1 MTSDEIKSLLEQ
13 VFFED
18 EYEVSEKEYEKYKE
32 RFKIFYLKVYSE
44 KLNAHIPMIT
54 IKNHTIGTTI
64 VNDVWQMIWSL
75 PKFKK
80 LDTDYSALQE
90 LYDKNSDQNY
100 YMSIP
105 GTSTKRNSKDVGD
118 TKSFLMIS
126 KERLKDILLI
136 NKLNSNLMSNMKN
149 MNEDSMNAIR
159 DFKINNLCDI

>member
-1 MTSDEIKSLLEQ
+1 MTSDEIKSLLEK

-18 EYEVSEKEYEKYKE
+18 EYEVSEEEYEKYKE

-44 KLNAHIPMIT
+44 KLNTHIPMIT
-54 IKNHTIGTTI
+54 IKNYTIGTTI

-75 PKFKK
+75 P
-80 LDTDYSALQE
+80 
-90 LYDKNSDQNY
+90 DQNY

>member
-1 MTSDEIKSLLEQ
+1 MTSDEIKSLLEK

-44 KLNAHIPMIT
+44 KLNTHIPMIT
-54 IKNHTIGTTI
+54 IKNHTIGTII

-75 PKFKK
+75 P
-80 LDTDYSALQE
+80 
-90 LYDKNSDQNY
+90 DQNY

>member
-44 KLNAHIPMIT
+44 KLNTHIPMIT

-75 PKFKK
+75 P
-80 LDTDYSALQE
+80 
-90 LYDKNSDQNY
+90 DQNY

-105 GTSTKRNSKDVGD
+105 GTSTKINSKDVGD

-159 DFKINNLCDI
+159 DFKINNLCDSI

>member
-1 MTSDEIKSLLEQ
+1 M
-13 VFFED
+13 
-18 EYEVSEKEYEKYKE
+18 
-32 RFKIFYLKVYSE
+32 KVYSE
-44 KLNAHIPMIT
+44 KLNTHIPMIT

-75 PKFKK
+75 P
-80 LDTDYSALQE
+80 
-90 LYDKNSDQNY
+90 DQNY

>member
-1 MTSDEIKSLLEQ
+1 
-13 VFFED
+13 
-18 EYEVSEKEYEKYKE
+18 
-32 RFKIFYLKVYSE
+32 
-44 KLNAHIPMIT
+44 MIT
-54 IKNHTIGTTI
+54 IKNYTIGTTI

-75 PKFKK
+75 P
-80 LDTDYSALQE
+80 
-90 LYDKNSDQNY
+90 DQNY

-149 MNEDSMNAIR
+149 MNEDSMNTIR

>member
-1 MTSDEIKSLLEQ
+1 MILNSNMASDEIKSLLEQ

-75 PKFKK
+75 P
-80 LDTDYSALQE
+80 
-90 LYDKNSDQNY
+90 DQNY

>member
-44 KLNAHIPMIT
+44 KLNDHIPMIT

-75 PKFKK
+75 P
-80 LDTDYSALQE
+80 
-90 LYDKNSDQNY
+90 DQNY

-149 MNEDSMNAIR
+149 MNEDSMNTIR

>member
-75 PKFKK
+75 PKPKCAAC
-80 LDTDYSALQE
+80 L
-90 LYDKNSDQNY
+90 DQNY

>member
-44 KLNAHIPMIT
+44 KLNAHITMIT

-75 PKFKK
+75 P
-80 LDTDYSALQE
+80 
-90 LYDKNSDQNY
+90 DQNY

-136 NKLNSNLMSNMKN
+136 NKLNSNLMSNMKS
-149 MNEDSMNAIR
+149 MNEDSMNVIR